1 MGRTSTRWASF
12 TGGTWH
18 EPAVPRCGLMFPDG
32 TPVSVAE
39 AAALRGWSR
48 HLDGTPDTQPDAV
61 LLDAR
66 VAIVEDE
73 LVPGALMQ
81 VPPRRRETG

>member
-1 MGRTSTRWASF
+1 MVTYELHTASCYVV
-12 TGGTWH
+12 H
-18 EPAVPRCGLMFPDG
+18 QASALRCPAVNDRQ
-32 TPVSVAE
+32 
-39 AAALRGWSR
+39 ALRSAGV
-48 HLDGTPDTQPDAV
+48 DPPDAV